1 MALLNTSLRSNLIKY
16 LEFEMNHKKRNTQ
29 PPSAFESVYR
39 MLETHH
45 RLAGL
50 YLMYRL
56 GLYTVSMIFPHISLW
71 LNFVDSMQ
79 IPSIAW
85 RGGHGSMSL
94 KSLRNSKRYLF
105 FSKGSYASEGQ
116 NCLLKSHRN
125 ICVAVWTQHR
135 SFSRQQ
141 SSPSSTRALL
151 NVPKVARTF
160 GGSLSFFKCV
170 CIYSL

>member
-16 LEFEMNHKKRNTQ
+16 LQFEMNHKKRNTQ

-141 SSPSSTRALL
+141 SSSVQHQSSVKCPQGCQ
-151 NVPKVARTF
+151 NIWGEP
-160 GGSLSFFKCV
+160 FFFQMCV
-170 CIYSL
+170 YI